1 MYLFWLATSYNNP
14 SFTVVIPLT
23 IWVPICFDA
32 PIGVSVQQPMIHFII
47 IIAFESGTHV
57 QRKVSHFFPYQT
69 QQQMDIL
76 ITKDGFQTLMDVIIV
91 DSIHTNMV
99 QRASTTMTHVM
110 MMVAQ
115 EKTRSYAE

>member
-1 MYLFWLATSYNNP
+1 
-14 SFTVVIPLT
+14 
-23 IWVPICFDA
+23 
-32 PIGVSVQQPMIHFII
+32 MIHFII